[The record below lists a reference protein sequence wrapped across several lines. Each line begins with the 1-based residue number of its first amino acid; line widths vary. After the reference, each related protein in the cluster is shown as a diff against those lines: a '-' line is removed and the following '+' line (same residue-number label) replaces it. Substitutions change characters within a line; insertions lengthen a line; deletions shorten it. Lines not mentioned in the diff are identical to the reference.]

1 VNPGLFLRRGRKVT
15 SVTDIEPLPDWVW
28 GVHPNLA
35 HLRLAAVSRKTDPAA
50 LLAACV
56 IRVNVLGGPGLLLDI
71 GKGPVTGAGYVA
83 LVGDPGSGKSVIFNT
98 VNELLPVPA
107 DLLAIP
113 DRLDSGSL
121 KLTDVNEET
130 GYRHGTPNNGSALIK
145 MLSVSVLDDDGIPL
159 DGDGSEI
166 RVNLPVRRVEVST
179 AEGSQL
185 MRQLHSSGGS
195 SGKGVS
201 LESQMLLG
209 FASEYMSNF
218 TAGVEHRGTVEA
230 LAYVLGVCLGAQP
243 KVAADI
249 LAQKDLGLAQR
260 FLYFILSCDQAP
272 EGLLDMGDRVNEG
285 GEGLGEEDLEAL
297 LENSHEVPFP
307 GPLVTVVGH
316 AVGQSKKPTRTVDI
330 SRRVELLL
338 RVLGRAV
345 SASGGLGEEDP
356 YAVHRVL
363 QRMFLMKGLMLLMG
377 REEIGEDE
385 WLVATE
391 LDRMS
396 SRGIKELTRQGR
408 EQLDAE
414 RAVRQSETL
423 ETRALLHKT
432 ANRPPR
438 ELAEEVVSNS
448 ATLFKVE
455 AIRLYRTGQ
464 TEVTPRDLKEK
475 LPQGTVKDWVTYT
488 GFDGTVR
495 AARTKLAKEALD
507 CAVKKD
513 LMEDV
518 SLSSRP
524 KYRLS
529 PHLVAKIA

>member
-1 VNPGLFLRRGRKVT
+1 
-15 SVTDIEPLPDWVW
+15 
-28 GVHPNLA
+28 
-35 HLRLAAVSRKTDPAA
+35 
-50 LLAACV
+50 
-56 IRVNVLGGPGLLLDI
+56 
-71 GKGPVTGAGYVA
+71 
-83 LVGDPGSGKSVIFNT
+83 
-98 VNELLPVPA
+98 
-107 DLLAIP
+107 
-113 DRLDSGSL
+113 
-121 KLTDVNEET
+121 
-130 GYRHGTPNNGSALIK
+130 
-145 MLSVSVLDDDGIPL
+145 
-159 DGDGSEI
+159 
-166 RVNLPVRRVEVST
+166 
-179 AEGSQL
+179 
-185 MRQLHSSGGS
+185 
-195 SGKGVS
+195 
-201 LESQMLLG
+201 
-209 FASEYMSNF
+209 
-218 TAGVEHRGTVEA
+218 
-230 LAYVLGVCLGAQP
+230 
-243 KVAADI
+243 
-249 LAQKDLGLAQR
+249 
-260 FLYFILSCDQAP
+260 
-272 EGLLDMGDRVNEG
+272 
-285 GEGLGEEDLEAL
+285 
-297 LENSHEVPFP
+297 
-307 GPLVTVVGH
+307 
-316 AVGQSKKPTRTVDI
+316 
-330 SRRVELLL
+330 
-338 RVLGRAV
+338 
-345 SASGGLGEEDP
+345 
-356 YAVHRVL
+356 
-363 QRMFLMKGLMLLMG
+363 MKGLMLLMG

-529 PHLVAKIA
+529 PHLVAKIACSFVEGAGSGDGASPFERFGGCGISRLEHPPLRYGEVTGENRVFNVSPLPRFPKFWPALS